1 MYQNRIA
8 KWDNLKLFLI
18 FCVVAGH
25 TLYSFLNT
33 APLAR
38 SLYLFLYSFH
48 MPAFLFVSGL
58 FSKRAV
64 REKRYQTV
72 VEYLVI
78 YVVMKFLETIGDY
91 LAKGKLSFHFLWEAG
106 PAWFALA
113 LAVFLFVTML
123 VQEMDARFLFF
134 SALLVGCVAGLD
146 THFGDHFASMRICV
160 FYPVFLAGFYLDP
173 AWFDL
178 RWRSLRQRLGLRT
191 VSALVLAGCLFLS
204 LRYSK
209 PLYPLVKLFKGKY
222 EYREMGYGLEG
233 VLIRLACYLFWAVM
247 ICAVLFLAGEKE
259 RFCTWLGQRTMSVF
273 IWHSLVLVVVLNLCH
288 GKILLKFCFPHLYVP
303 AAICVAGILTVLCA
317 YLPQIRMPKPAVGMA
332 EPEESEREEE
342 DENEA

>member
-18 FCVVAGH
+18 LCVVVGH
-25 TLYSFLNT
+25 TIYTFHNT
-33 APLAR
+33 SALAR

-48 MPAFLFVSGL
+48 MPAFLFVAGL
-58 FSKRAV
+58 FSKHAV
-64 REKRYQTV
+64 RAKRYETV

-78 YVVMKFLETIGDY
+78 YVVMKFLETVGDY

-123 VQEMDARFLFF
+123 VQEMNLRFLFL

-173 AWFDL
+173 AWFEL
-178 RWRSLRQRLGLRT
+178 RWRTLRRRVGLR
-191 VSALVLAGCLFLS
+191 VLSALVLVGCLLLS
-204 LRYSK
+204 LQYRK
-209 PLYPLVKLFKGKY
+209 QLYQLVKLFKGKY
-222 EYREMGYGLEG
+222 EYKEMGYGLEG
-233 VLIRLACYLFWAVM
+233 VLIRLACYLFWAVVV
-247 ICAVLFLAGEKE
+247 CAVLFLAGEKE
-259 RFCTWLGQRTMSVF
+259 RFYTWLGQRTMSVF

-288 GKILLKFCFPHLYVP
+288 GTAFLKFCFPHLYVP
-303 AAICVAGILTVLCA
+303 TAICVAGILTVLCA
-317 YLPQIRMPKPAVGMA
+317 YLPQIRMPKPSVGVM
-332 EPEESEREEE
+332 ELDESEREEE
-342 DENEA
+342 DEYEA